1 MKKWRKINIFALMLG
16 LLLLVGCGMRK
27 EAEHDVSKD
36 FTYDKKVEM
45 DQVVE
50 GEEYS
55 VRVTGYKVI
64 RDSENMPALM
74 MYYEFVNSSEE
85 EISPYDLYMDAY
97 QTSKIADG
105 DTELYEADIY
115 DGLLNEEDLTL
126 LNNTFELVEPESQL
140 KCATVWKLRNNKYPL
155 EVEVYSYEEE
165 YLGMIQID
173 MQKGIVE
180 GSTEI

>member
-55 VRVTGYKVI
+55 V
-64 RDSENMPALM
+64 
-74 MYYEFVNSSEE
+74 
-85 EISPYDLYMDAY
+85 
-97 QTSKIADG
+97 
-105 DTELYEADIY
+105 
-115 DGLLNEEDLTL
+115 
-126 LNNTFELVEPESQL
+126 
-140 KCATVWKLRNNKYPL
+140 
-155 EVEVYSYEEE
+155 
-165 YLGMIQID
+165 
-173 MQKGIVE
+173 
-180 GSTEI
+180 